1 MKPGLRSD
9 AVSPVIGIM
18 LMLVVTIIIA
28 AVVSA
33 FGSGMVDSQSKV
45 SQAKIG
51 ATFSV
56 SQGMT
61 ITHNGGD
68 AIPLDNLVFI
78 TQHGPGFGPST
89 EPFAEVLNTSII
101 TDEDGNQ
108 VFLTTSTGGKS
119 SFNPGDTLYISTD
132 NCSMEM
138 LQPGLYKTS
147 KTSFSGGAITAL
159 KYQRTQNVGKTFIMK
174 TNDEDGNLISTCEVK
189 ITS

>member
-1 MKPGLRSD
+1 MTGVKSD

-33 FGSGMVDSQSKV
+33 FGSGMVDSQSKAP
-45 SQAKIG
+45 QAKVS

-56 SQGMT
+56 SEGMT
-61 ITHNGGD
+61 FTHDGGD

-78 TQHGPGFGPST
+78 TQHGPGFGPNLEEFS
-89 EPFAEVLNTSII
+89 EVLNRSII
-101 TDEDGNQ
+101 TDKDGNQ
-108 VFLTTSTGGKS
+108 VFLTINTGGKS
-119 SFNPGDTLYISTD
+119 SFNPGDTLYISTE

-138 LQPGLYKTS
+138 LQPGLYATYR
-147 KTSFSGGAITAL
+147 SGGGAAVNAL
-159 KYQRTQNVGKTFIMK
+159 KYQSSKNVGKVFLLK
-174 TNDEDGNLISTCEVK
+174 TSDKSGNLISTSEVK